1 MRDASFDF
9 LKTLLET
16 PSPSGF
22 ETRGQGVWASYAG
35 QFADQVESDTY
46 GNVFA
51 ELNVE
56 ASPKIAIVGHS
67 DELGLM
73 ISLHQRGGIL
83 ILQGYR
89 RC

>member
-1 MRDASFDF
+1 MGVLCWRS
-9 LKTLLET
+9 LLIK
-16 PSPSGF
+16 
-22 ETRGQGVWASYAG
+22 
-35 QFADQVESDTY
+35 VESDTY

-73 ISLHQRGGIL
+73 ISYISEEDTCTSRVLEVLIGPCCGAGGFL
-83 ILQGYR
+83 CMAEEVRFLG
-89 RC
+89 